1 MRRFLTLFAVLMF
14 SGMLASAQSRVI
26 SGQIRDIPGE
36 AVKFATVTETG
47 TTNAVTSDANG
58 NFSIKVKDPNAT
70 LSVSAVGYD
79 SQVITPSG
87 TVAIANLVRNTQELT
102 TVVVTSLGQV
112 RQKASLGFATATVKS
127 KELTQA
133 NPVNL
138 QNGLVGKVSGLNVV
152 TSNSG
157 VLGTT
162 RITLRG
168 IRSLT
173 GNNEAMLILDG
184 VPIAL
189 GYLNSIN
196 PNDIADVNILKSATA
211 TAIYGPEG
219 VNGAIVVTTKRG
231 NKQKPTI
238 TVSQATQLEKIAYL
252 PKFQTRYGSGYSQDA
267 NGNGTFT
274 PYEQQSWGDEF
285 NGEIRQMGQTGPNGE
300 KLLLP
305 YSYVPNGRR
314 NFFETGVTSQT
325 DVSYSAGDFYV
336 SAQNVQIN
344 GTLGGDQ
351 NRRRTIT
358 LRSEKE
364 YNRFKAILNVR
375 YTNGKYDITR
385 NNRNIYYNVTGA
397 PGQYDL
403 SRFKNWRTDYFSSP
417 DGYYTTY
424 LSNRDKTPYFA
435 KDNKRQYST
444 TDDIFGNIELNYKA
458 TNWLNFVYR
467 LGYSVT
473 NQNRRNTTEAFQRSA
488 FSQTLNDPAAEDITA
503 QINDAQ
509 IYQSRV
515 TSEFFANF
523 NTKYKQFGF
532 SGTIGTAF
540 RESKT
545 RNLSVASNN
554 LGFSDFISIQARQ
567 GEADVVSNSSLFRV
581 KRLFGRITF
590 DWRQIIF
597 LEGTASYD
605 RDSRLVPD
613 DKQFTNDDISF
624 FYPGASVSIL
634 MHKLIPGLDNNK
646 ILSYFK
652 IRGAIAKTGN
662 VNALNPYQNVT
673 SFGLGTFFPYG
684 STLGYSQ
691 GTISY
696 KRQFEP
702 EFVNTQEVGIE
713 LGFLKNRINLEANYY
728 NQDNTEQIL
737 GVQLS
742 NTTGFNTAV
751 LNAAEFTNSG
761 FELDLKLTPLISIGK
776 ADIDFK
782 VNYSYQTSEIKRLFG
797 DVPSIGLGNYNFA
810 VVGQPAYV
818 FRVPDYKRDPATG
831 KVIVDKLTG
840 MPSVDPNL
848 AQFGRTNPDNILG
861 LNLTVNW
868 KGFTM
873 AAVAEYRGGNQI
885 VADEL
890 GSFLDDNGISERS
903 AANGRRAFVFP
914 NSVYEVSPG
923 KYADNVDIFTQS
935 YGREFW
941 NAGFNTDAISNFIA
955 DGSFWKLREVALN
968 YTLPAN
974 LFKGNFIKGV
984 SIGIT
989 GRNLL
994 TWLPKSNVWTDPEFS
1009 ASPTNLGASNTGNTQ
1024 GRSTGYNLP
1033 PTRNFGANVTFQF

>member
-1 MRRFLTLFAVLMF
+1 MRRFLTLFAVLML

-79 SQVITPSG
+79 SQVITPTG

-138 QNGLVGKVSGLNVV
+138 QNGLVGKVSGLNVI

-173 GNNEAMLILDG
+173 GNNQAMLILDG

-196 PNDIADVNILKSATA
+196 PNDIADVNVLKSASA
-211 TAIYGPEG
+211 TAIYGPDG

-231 NKQKPTI
+231 SKQRPTI
-238 TVSQATQLEKIAYL
+238 SFSQATQLEKIAYL

-267 NGNGTFT
+267 NGDGFFD
-274 PYEQQSWGDEF
+274 PIEQQSWGDEF

-300 KLLLP
+300 QLLLP
-305 YSYVPNGRR
+305 YSYQPNGRR

-325 DVSYSAGDFYV
+325 DVSYSAGDFYL

-344 GTLGGDQ
+344 GTLGGDK
-351 NRRRTIT
+351 NRRRSVT

-385 NNRNIYYNVTGA
+385 NNRNVYYNVTGA

-417 DGYYTTY
+417 DGYYTPY

-467 LGYSVT
+467 LGLSVT
-473 NQNRRNTTEAFQRSA
+473 NQNLRNTTEAFQRSA
-488 FSQTLNDPAAEDITA
+488 FSQTLNSPAAEDITA
-503 QINDAQ
+503 QISDAQ
-509 IYQSRV
+509 NFSSRL

-532 SGTIGTAF
+532 NGTIGTSF

-545 RNLSVASNN
+545 RNLSITGNN
-554 LGFSDFISIQARQ
+554 LGFSDFLSIQARQ
-567 GEADVVSNSSLFRV
+567 GEADVVSNSSLFRL
-581 KRLFGRITF
+581 KRLFGRLAI
-590 DWRQIIF
+590 DWRQMIF
-597 LEGTASYD
+597 LEGTGSYD
-605 RDSRLVPD
+605 RDSRLAPA
-613 DKQFTNDDISF
+613 DKQFENGDISF
-624 FYPGASVSIL
+624 FYPGLNASFL

-646 ILSYFK
+646 VLSYFK
-652 IRGAIAKTGN
+652 IRGAISKTGN
-662 VNALNPYQNVT
+662 VNLNPYQNET
-673 SFGLGTFFPYG
+673 QFNSGLFFPYG

-691 GTISY
+691 GTTALQRQY
-696 KRQFEP
+696 KP
-702 EFVNTQEVGIE
+702 EFVNTKEVGVE
-713 LGFLKNRINLEANYY
+713 LGFFKNRINIEANYY
-728 NQDNTEQIL
+728 LQNNTDQLIT
-737 GVQLS
+737 VALS
-742 NTTGFNTAV
+742 NTTGYTGAL
-751 LNAAEFTNSG
+751 LNAAEFDNKG
-761 FELDLKLTPLISIGK
+761 FELDLKLTPLIRIGK

-782 VNYSYQTSEIKRLFG
+782 VNYSYQTSEIKSL
-797 DVPSIGLGNYNFA
+797 IGNVQELGIGNYNFA
-810 VVGQPAYV
+810 IVGQPAYV
-818 FRVPDYKRDPATG
+818 FKVPDYKRDPATG
-831 KVIVDKLTG
+831 KVIVDKTTG
-840 MPSVDPNL
+840 LPSVDPNL
-848 AQFGRTNPDNILG
+848 AQFGRTTPDNILG

-885 VADEL
+885 VVDEL
-890 GSFLDDNGISERS
+890 GAFLDDNGISERS
-903 AANGRRAFVFP
+903 AANGRRAFIFP

-923 KYADNVDIFTQS
+923 KYADNLDIFTQS

-941 NAGFNTDAISNFIA
+941 NTGFNTDAISNFIA
-955 DGSFWKLREVALN
+955 DGSFWKLREVSLS
-968 YTLPAN
+968 YTMPAN
-974 LFKGNFIKGV
+974 LFKGNFIRGV
-984 SIGIT
+984 SFGIT

-1009 ASPTNLGASNTGNTQ
+1009 ASPTNLGASNTGNSQ